1 MHQLLSCFLSA
12 IFYFYL
18 FSFPFLGSSKDFLLQ
33 WLLQGNGQAT
43 ILHCFFYIFPS
54 YHLPNSSFQVNTLLL
69 QYFLSIFT
77 FIFFL
82 QWWIYSLYPATR
94 DQNNKCINIHHMPL
108 GFLFLLFHRN
118 IIFHSIYCFSL
129 FSFLATTF
137 YFSQNLGK
145 FVAMHNIYV
154 RTVTFQL
161 SFNFF
166 NLGFLSLFI
175 FVIILLAL
183 QSATYHSYMFR
194 RENKIL
200 LWCLK
205 NVMHQGSTQLHVVES
220 NF

>member
-1 MHQLLSCFLSA
+1 MYKHTSHASG
-12 IFYFYL
+12 IP
-18 FSFPFLGSSKDFLLQ
+18 FSFISQKHNIPF
-33 WLLQGNGQAT
+33 
-43 ILHCFFYIFPS
+43 H
-54 YHLPNSSFQVNTLLL
+54 LLL
-69 QYFLSIFT
+69 
-77 FIFFL
+77 
-82 QWWIYSLYPATR
+82 
-94 DQNNKCINIHHMPL
+94 
-108 GFLFLLFHRN
+108 
-118 IIFHSIYCFSL
+118 SL